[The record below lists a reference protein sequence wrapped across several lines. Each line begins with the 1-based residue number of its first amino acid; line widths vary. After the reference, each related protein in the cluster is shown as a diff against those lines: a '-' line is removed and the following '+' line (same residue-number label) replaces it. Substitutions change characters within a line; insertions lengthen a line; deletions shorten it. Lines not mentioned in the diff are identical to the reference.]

1 MKKKVTIEFEA
12 VYEEGR
18 TFGECLNALLDTY
31 YSVEGAEAPSFF
43 MPVFM
48 CILYQTAFI
57 ISLVYYTKVYSV
69 YYTKVGY
76 IKSHAY
82 IIPD

>member
-31 YSVEGAEAPSFF
+31 YSTEGAEAPPFF
-43 MPVFM
+43 YNCFWYV
-48 CILYQTAFI
+48 
-57 ISLVYYTKVYSV
+57 K
-69 YYTKVGY
+69 
-76 IKSHAY
+76 
-82 IIPD
+82 D

>member
-43 MPVFM
+43 YNCFWYV
-48 CILYQTAFI
+48 
-57 ISLVYYTKVYSV
+57 K
-69 YYTKVGY
+69 
-76 IKSHAY
+76 
-82 IIPD
+82 D

>member
-31 YSVEGAEAPSFF
+31 YSVEGAGAPSFF
-43 MPVFM
+43 IIVFGM
-48 CILYQTAFI
+48 LKIDFVPI
-57 ISLVYYTKVYSV
+57 V
-69 YYTKVGY
+69 
-76 IKSHAY
+76 
-82 IIPD
+82 